1 MAKQKQPTA
10 KPTQPV
16 AAPTV
21 AATGRTPWYYAAVLA
36 GIGAVLYL
44 NTIGHG
50 FVLDDDLVIKLNAYV
65 QKGFGGIGQILTHS
79 YRAGSSVST
88 DSEYMYRPLSV
99 AMFAMEWSIA
109 KDSPGIHHLMNVLW
123 YALSGGMAFLLLRTM
138 LGAERWVLAL
148 CAALLFVA
156 HPLHTEVVANIKSR
170 DEIMSLFFS
179 MLALYYLFTADEGRK
194 NAIPLALGAFFLALL
209 AKEGAVTMVAIAP
222 LALYF
227 FGKNDAW
234 KRGLLL
240 VAPFLLWFMI
250 RYAIM
255 GKLDYTPNFNDNQL
269 VAASLADRWA
279 TGLVVLLKY
288 LQILVVPVGLAW
300 DYSFNAIA
308 TTNWGNPLAMAS
320 LALHTGLAVF
330 GLWGMRTRNPL
341 AFCALAYL
349 GSMALYSNLPLL
361 IGTMMGERLAY
372 VASLWFCLAAVLLL
386 ARLLRFEGNSNLD
399 ALLSGK
405 NATALLGVVG
415 AVALVF
421 GGLTFMRNPIW
432 KNNYTLVTSNAK
444 ETAKSFRALQ
454 AIGEESLL
462 KYASKDT
469 PPADTAALLAQAQQ
483 GFVQSY
489 ALRPTFNNT
498 LGMGNVAYFR
508 KQYTTAIKHFEE
520 SYQLQP
526 GKLAKDRLLVV
537 YRDLGRIEGQQ
548 KNNLPAAIQYFEK
561 AMQYDSTDA
570 QLLIDLGTAH
580 AISQRP
586 ERAVPYFEKAIQRV
600 PQDMTLRRNLAI
612 AYRQLGMLDKAAALE
627 R

>member
-1 MAKQKQPTA
+1 MAKQKNTTH
-10 KPTQPV
+10 KPAQPV
-16 AAPTV
+16 AAPSV
-21 AATGRTPWYYAAVLA
+21 AATGRTPWFYAAILA
-36 GIGAVLYL
+36 GIAAVLYL

-65 QKGFGGIGQILTHS
+65 QKGFGGLGNILTHS

-109 KDSPGIHHLMNVLW
+109 KDSPGIHHLMNVVW

-148 CAALLFVA
+148 CASLLFIA

-179 MLALYYLFTADEGRK
+179 MLSLYYLFVADEGRK
-194 NAIPLALGAFFLALL
+194 NALPFALGAFFLALL
-209 AKEGAVTMVAIAP
+209 AKEGAVTMVIIAP

-227 FGKNDAW
+227 FGKNEAW

-240 VAPFLLWFMI
+240 VAPFLLWFMV
-250 RYAIM
+250 RFAIM

-269 VAASLADRWA
+269 VAATLTDRWA

-288 LQILVVPVGLAW
+288 LQMLVVPVGLAW

-308 TTNWGNPLAMAS
+308 TTNWGNPMAIVS
-320 LALHTGLAVF
+320 LVLHAGLAVF
-330 GLWGMRTRNPL
+330 GVWGMRSRNPL

-372 VASLWFCLAAVLLL
+372 VASLWFCLGVVLLA
-386 ARLLRFEGNSNLD
+386 ARLLRFEGNSDLNTLM
-399 ALLSGK
+399 GGR
-405 NATALLGVVG
+405 NATALVGGIGVV
-415 AVALVF
+415 AAIF
-421 GGLTFMRNPIW
+421 AALTFLRNPAW

-444 ETAKSFRALQ
+444 TTSKSFRALQ

-462 KYASKDT
+462 KYADKNT
-469 PPADTAALLAQAQQ
+469 PAADTAAMLAQAQQ
-483 GFVQSY
+483 GFVKSY
-489 ALRPTFNNT
+489 AIRPTFNNT
-498 LGMGNVAYFR
+498 LGLGNVAYFR
-508 KQYTTAIKHFEE
+508 KQYTPAIKYFEE

-526 GKLAKDRLLVV
+526 GKLAKDRLLLV

-561 AMQYDSTDA
+561 AMQYDSTDT
-570 QLLIDLGTAH
+570 QLLIDLGTAY
-580 AISQRP
+580 AIGQRP
-586 ERAVPYFEKAIQRV
+586 DRAVLYFEKALQRA
-600 PQDMTLRRNLAI
+600 PQDMTLRRNLAL
-612 AYRQLGMLDKAAALE
+612 AYRQLGMMDKAVALE